1 MIERNKASGI
11 ALALGMMLGAVPAL
25 AQTTPTVPGSPAST
39 VQQLEQQ
46 RARASELNQQGMTN
60 TNTGDSGQT
69 RQIDPANAGAPNSAV
84 PGRGETTLSEAE
96 ARVRLAAAG
105 YPRVIEMRVDERG
118 MWRGRAIRNDQQV
131 SFLLDNLG
139 NVTVVQ

>member
-1 MIERNKASGI
+1 MIERNKAGGI
-11 ALALGMMLGAVPAL
+11 ALALGMMLGAAPAL
-25 AQTTPTVPGSPAST
+25 AQTTPALPGSPAAT

-46 RARASELNQQGMTN
+46 RARASELNQQSQTN

-84 PGRGETTLSEAE
+84 PGTGATTLSEAE